1 MTIKELTAAS
11 QREFQ
16 GIREDMATKASVEG
30 LQDDINLL
38 GKDMEAGFQGVT
50 GVLKRIEEQLKDL
63 KGMDA
68 ELTTL
73 RIRLARVERKVGLA
87 D

>member
-1 MTIKELTAAS
+1 MTIEELAAAS

-16 GIREDMATKASVEG
+16 GIRGDMATKESVEG
-30 LQDDINLL
+30 VRKDLDLL
-38 GKDMEAGFQGVT
+38 RGEMEAGFQGVT
-50 GVLKRIEEQLKDL
+50 GVLSRIEEQLKDL

-73 RIRLARVERKVGLA
+73 RVRLARVERKVGLV